1 MSGPMNIEQR
11 VTISLA
17 LQRYL
22 NAVDRFETAS
32 NEFNAACLAM
42 RNTLPQCCR
51 FIANSS
57 LSHYLVNSDHE
68 GNFEVEQVETI

>member
-1 MSGPMNIEQR
+1 MSGPINIEQR

-32 NEFNAACLAM
+32 NEFNESCLAM
-42 RNTLPQCCR
+42 RNALPQDCR
-51 FIANSS
+51 FIANTS
-57 LSHYLVNSDHE
+57 LRHYLVTSDRE